1 MKLVGIEFH
10 GFKSFADSANLRFHD
25 GITAIVGPNGCG
37 KSNISD
43 GLRWVLGEQRPT
55 AIRGSRM
62 EEAIFQGT
70 QKRKPIQRAEVTLR
84 LSNEDHVLPVPYSD
98 VEISRTVFTGG
109 DGEYRLNGTLCRLRD
124 IQDLCRDTG
133 LGSNAY
139 SIIEGRMIDAIL
151 SDKAEERRAMFEE
164 AAGIGRYKE
173 RRRVASRRL
182 DEADADLARVD
193 DLISEVQTKVRS
205 LARQRG
211 KARRYL
217 EMRERKLALELA
229 LARSE
234 LTRLQHRHL
243 EIDSDLRTLEEARV
257 QDAAQLRSAEADHES
272 LRMRLTDMER
282 ERADGARELMAVRDR
297 LAERERQRLLAD
309 ERARHSKARLEQLA
323 AEKLELRNQEGTLQ
337 VEVERLQAQVSR
349 ERDELTALRERL
361 KAREIELAE
370 LTERRQA
377 MEAAEAAVE
386 SEQQAFREKKA
397 RLQAGQ
403 EAARAEAAELTRR
416 IEEAERKHAA
426 IAAALAE
433 AAEQERVAR
442 QASRAATEH
451 WRSASSALEA
461 EREQLTAARAER
473 EAMGGQ
479 YAALTERLQALSARI
494 DALAPLTTGEEGLN
508 PAVQSA
514 LAQAERLGIRGVLG
528 REIEVPEAFADSV
541 EAYLGAYIDGLLVD
555 DESAVNRIRDWFLD
569 EYDGPGG
576 LVILPSS
583 RIGPGSYHAVLPSG
597 LRVSGIGAPWVLH
610 LLQGVKLGG
619 AAPESGNAWVGPRE
633 SVDALGV
640 VRIGRPYAGGGALAR
655 KAELDRLQGQRG
667 ELEPEAR
674 GVAARVTD
682 SERRVTALAS
692 RVEDLESARRAAAEE
707 AERLAARAEASG
719 EKLTS
724 VREQLAAAEANMAR
738 LQEERS
744 KVLERGAAEEEALR
758 TLRPMGTEA
767 APRPEDL
774 AEIRSEWESARER
787 VTRLQLDEAKASGA
801 FDRVER
807 ELQSQREL
815 ISAAAERTAR
825 LGQEEQQLGVDLR
838 QAEEESESAARD
850 LETLFEE
857 QALLETRSREM
868 EERVEDVRQKVTDLE
883 ATLRKVQ
890 QEERG
895 HSDRRHE
902 LQLERTQIDA
912 ELHRTRERLEDEW
925 GRPFDELVREVE
937 PAEGEHD
944 ALREELTA
952 VAERLGGIGL
962 VNMLAEQEY
971 QEEKERLDFLEGQ
984 REDLAKARDDLRE
997 TIRQINETASAAFL
1011 ETFEKVR
1018 VNFKRTF
1025 QTLFEGGECDVWL
1038 EDPTDLLDS
1047 PVEISAS
1054 PRGKRTQRIHLL
1066 SGGERALTALSLLF
1080 AIYLVK
1086 PSPFCVMD
1094 EVDAPLDETNI
1105 LRFVSM
1111 LEEFKSD
1118 VQFIVITH
1126 NPVTIEAADWIYGVT
1141 MEEPGV
1147 SKIVGVEFSDY
1158 ARGAVA

>member
-1 MKLVGIEFH
+1 MKIVGIEFH
-10 GFKSFADSANLRFHD
+10 GFKSFADSADLRFHD

-84 LSNEDHVLPVPYSD
+84 LSNEDHILPVPYTD

-109 DGEYRLNGTLCRLRD
+109 EGEYRLNGTLCRLRD

-151 SDKAEERRAMFEE
+151 SDRAEERRSLFEE

-211 KARRYL
+211 KARRFL
-217 EMRERKLALELA
+217 DMRERKLALELA
-229 LARSE
+229 LAQSE
-234 LTRLQHRHL
+234 LTRLHGRHR
-243 EIDSDLRTLEEARV
+243 EIDSELRTLEEARV
-257 QDAAQLRSAEADHES
+257 QESAQLRSAEAEHEAQ
-272 LRMRLTDMER
+272 RMRLTDMER

-297 LAERERQRLLAD
+297 LAERERQRLLAE
-309 ERARHSKARLEQLA
+309 ERARHSRARLEQLA
-323 AEKLELRNQEGTLQ
+323 EERRELEEQEGALKA
-337 VEVERLQAQVSR
+337 EVERLQAQVGEERSALTSLR
-349 ERDELTALRERL
+349 EALREQ
-361 KAREIELAE
+361 EVELAE
-370 LTERRQA
+370 LSERRQA

-386 SEQQAFREKKA
+386 SEQQTFREKKA

-403 EAARAEAAELTRR
+403 EAARAEAAELARR
-416 IEEAERKHAA
+416 IEEAERRHAA
-426 IAAALAE
+426 IADAIAEATEKERQARQDSEAAMERWRGASSELEAERVRLAAVQAEHEEARGQHAALAE
-433 AAEQERVAR
+433 
-442 QASRAATEH
+442 
-451 WRSASSALEA
+451 
-461 EREQLTAARAER
+461 
-473 EAMGGQ
+473 
-479 YAALTERLQALSARI
+479 RLQAISARI
-494 DALAPLTTGEEGLN
+494 DALAPLTTGKEGLN
-508 PAVQSA
+508 PAVQA
-514 LAQAERLGIRGVLG
+514 VLAQAERLGIRGILG
-528 REIEVPEAFADSV
+528 REIDVSEGFADGV
-541 EAYLGAYIDGLLVD
+541 EAYLGAYMEGLLVD
-555 DESAVNRIRDWFLD
+555 DESAVDKIRHWFLH

-576 LVILPSS
+576 LV
-583 RIGPGSYHAVLPSG
+583 VLPVSRVERGTDEAQLPDG
-597 LRVSGIGAPWVLH
+597 LRVSGIGAHWLAR
-610 LLQGVKLGG
+610 LLRGVKLGG
-619 AAPESGNAWVGPRE
+619 GAPESGAAWVGQRE
-633 SVDALGV
+633 SVDVLGI
-640 VRIGRPYAGGGALAR
+640 VRIGRPYAGGGMLAR
-655 KAELDRLQGQRG
+655 KAELDRLQG
-667 ELEPEAR
+667 
-674 GVAARVTD
+674 
-682 SERRVTALAS
+682 RRS
-692 RVEDLESARRAAAEE
+692 DLESEIRRVAALVVASESRVSTLASQVENLESTRRGAAEE
-707 AERLAARAEASG
+707 TERLAARAEASG
-719 EKLTS
+719 EKLAA
-724 VREQLAAAEANMAR
+724 VREQLATVDSNVAR
-738 LQEERS
+738 LQAERS
-744 KVLERGAAEEEALR
+744 EVLERGAAEAEALQ
-758 TLRPMGTEA
+758 TLRPVGTEA
-767 APRPEDL
+767 APRPADL
-774 AEIRSEWESARER
+774 AEIRGEWEGARER
-787 VTRLQLDEAKASGA
+787 VTRLQLDEARASGV

-807 ELQSQREL
+807 ELQAQRNL
-815 ISAAAERTAR
+815 ISAAADRAVR
-825 LGQEEQQLGVDLR
+825 LGQETEQLETGLA
-838 QAEEESESAARD
+838 QAEGESETAARD
-850 LETLFEE
+850 LESLFEE
-857 QALLETRSREM
+857 QSRIEIRSREI
-868 EERVEDVRQKVTDLE
+868 EERVEGVRQKVTDLE

-890 QEERG
+890 HEERG

-902 LQLERTQIDA
+902 LELERTQIDA
-912 ELHRTRERLEDEW
+912 NLHRTRERLEDEW
-925 GRPFDELVREVE
+925 GRPYDELTREVE

-944 ALREELTA
+944 ELREELTE

-962 VNMLAEQEY
+962 VNMLAEQEF
-971 QEEKERLDFLEGQ
+971 QEEKERFEFLEGQ

-997 TIRQINETASAAFL
+997 TIRQVNETASAAFL
-1011 ETFEKVR
+1011 ETFEQVR
-1018 VNFKRTF
+1018 GNFKRTF
-1025 QTLFEGGECDVWL
+1025 RTLFQGGECDVWL
-1038 EDPTDLLDS
+1038 EDPADPLDS

-1086 PSPFCVMD
+1086 PSPFCIMD

-1105 LRFVSM
+1105 LRFVAM